1 MRVGSHCRTERLP
14 HRRLRRLL
22 LAGYYRTVRLSTTG
36 SLAGGSLR
44 RTATQPTRNTGT
56 ATKIDGHRW
65 RTAASQ
71 GLRFAV
77 PVHRTDQPT
86 AQDVPPRPSQL
97 WCLIVDDSPTFIEAA
112 TRILEGEGMTVV
124 GSASN
129 SALAL
134 KQVGE
139 LRPDVVLVDVN
150 LGQESGFE
158 LAERLLRGGNRRH
171 PAVILTSS
179 YSEDDLAD
187 LVAASPAEGFLP
199 KTALSS
205 SAIRNILAARR

>member
-1 MRVGSHCRTERLP
+1 MRVGSHCRTGRLP

-22 LAGYYRTVRLSTTG
+22 LAGYDRTVRLNTTG

-44 RTATQPTRNTGT
+44 RTATQPTRDTCT

-65 RTAASQ
+65 PTAASQ
-71 GLRFAV
+71 GLWIAG
-77 PVHRTDQPT
+77 PVHRTDQMM
-86 AQDVPPRPSQL
+86 AQDVPRRPSQL
-97 WCLIVDDSPTFIEAA
+97 WCLIVDDNPTFIEAA
-112 TRILEGEGMTVV
+112 TCILDGEGMTVV
-124 GSASN
+124 GSAPN

-150 LGQESGFE
+150 LGQESGFD
-158 LAERLLRGGNRRH
+158 LAERLLGGGDGDL
-171 PAVILTSS
+171 AVILTSS

-187 LVAASPAEGFLP
+187 LVAASPAAGFLP
-199 KTALSS
+199 KVALST
-205 SAIRNILAARR
+205 SAIRNILAAQ

>member
-22 LAGYYRTVRLSTTG
+22 LAGYDRTVRLNTTG

-44 RTATQPTRNTGT
+44 RTATQPTRNTCT

-65 RTAASQ
+65 PTAASQ
-71 GLRFAV
+71 GLWIAGRA
-77 PVHRTDQPT
+77 HRTDQLT
-86 AQDVPPRPSQL
+86 AQDMPPRPSGL
-97 WCLIVDDSPTFIEAA
+97 RCLIVDDNPTFIEAA
-112 TRILEGEGMTVV
+112 TCILDGVGTTVV

-150 LGQESGFE
+150 LGQESGFD
-158 LAERLLRGGNRRH
+158 LAERLLGGGDGDL
-171 PAVILTSS
+171 AVILTSS
-179 YSEDDLAD
+179 YSDDDLAD
-187 LVAASPAEGFLP
+187 PVAASPAAGFLP
-199 KTALSS
+199 KVALST
-205 SAIRNILAARR
+205 SAIRNILAAQ

>member
-1 MRVGSHCRTERLP
+1 MRIGSHCRTERLP
-14 HRRLRRLL
+14 HRCLRRLL
-22 LAGYYRTVRLSTTG
+22 LAGYDRTVRLNTTG

-44 RTATQPTRNTGT
+44 RTATQPTRDTCT

-65 RTAASQ
+65 PTAASQ
-71 GLRFAV
+71 GLWIAG
-77 PVHRTDQPT
+77 PVHRTDQMM

-97 WCLIVDDSPTFIEAA
+97 WCLIVDDNPTFIEAA
-112 TRILEGEGMTVV
+112 TCILDGEGMTVV
-124 GSASN
+124 GSAPN

-150 LGQESGFE
+150 LGQESGFD
-158 LAERLLRGGNRRH
+158 LAERLLGGGDGDL
-171 PAVILTSS
+171 AVILTSS

-187 LVAASPAEGFLP
+187 LVATSSAAGFLP
-199 KTALSS
+199 KVALST
-205 SAIRNILAARR
+205 SAIRNILAAQ

>member
-1 MRVGSHCRTERLP
+1 M
-14 HRRLRRLL
+14 
-22 LAGYYRTVRLSTTG
+22 A
-36 SLAGGSLR
+36 
-44 RTATQPTRNTGT
+44 
-56 ATKIDGHRW
+56 
-65 RTAASQ
+65 TAASQ
-71 GLRFAV
+71 GLWIAG
-77 PVHRTDQPT
+77 PVHRTDQMM

-97 WCLIVDDSPTFIEAA
+97 WCLIVDDNATFIEAA
-112 TRILEGEGMTVV
+112 TCILDGVGMTVV

-150 LGQESGFE
+150 LGQESGFD
-158 LAERLLRGGNRRH
+158 LAERLLGGGDGDL
-171 PAVILTSS
+171 AVILTSS

-187 LVAASPAEGFLP
+187 LVAASPAAGFLP

>member
-1 MRVGSHCRTERLP
+1 MRIGSHCRTERLP
-14 HRRLRRLL
+14 HRCLRRLL
-22 LAGYYRTVRLSTTG
+22 LAGYDRTVRLNTTG

-44 RTATQPTRNTGT
+44 RTATQPTRNTCT

-65 RTAASQ
+65 PTAASQ
-71 GLRFAV
+71 GLWIAG
-77 PVHRTDQPT
+77 PVHRTDQLT

-97 WCLIVDDSPTFIEAA
+97 WCLIVDDNPTFIEAA
-112 TRILEGEGMTVV
+112 TCILDGEGMTVV
-124 GSASN
+124 GSAPN

-150 LGQESGFE
+150 LGQESGFD
-158 LAERLLRGGNRRH
+158 LAERLLGGGDGDL
-171 PAVILTSS
+171 AVILTSS

-187 LVAASPAEGFLP
+187 LVAASPAAGFLP
-199 KTALSS
+199 KVALST
-205 SAIRNILAARR
+205 SAIRNILAAQ